1 MLSPAGGGLGGGLQC
16 LRISIFEFRVLRDIL
31 KKEFY
36 LDRQKKIIESVR
48 LFLEG
53 IGDDPKREGLLETPE
68 RVADM
73 CEEIYAGI
81 GQDSHTEIKV
91 LKSEKYDEIVLI
103 KDIPFYSMCEHHL
116 LPFSGVAHVAYIP
129 QGNRVTGISKLARVV
144 EIEAKRLQVQERLT
158 TDIAESIMKA
168 LKPKGVLAI
177 IEAEHLC
184 MTMRGIKKPGTR
196 VQTSVVR
203 GIFRDNPATRAEVM
217 ALITGH

>member
-1 MLSPAGGGLGGGLQC
+1 LNE
-16 LRISIFEFRVLRDIL
+16 IIEEYIL
-31 KKEFY
+31 IDK
-36 LDRQKKIIESVR
+36 KKIIESIR

-53 IGDDPKREGLLETPE
+53 IGDNPDREGLLETPE

-73 CEEIYAGI
+73 CEEIFAGI
-81 GQDSHTEIKV
+81 GQDSSLEIKV
-91 LKSEKYDEIVLI
+91 LKSEKYDEIVLL

-116 LPFSGVAHVAYIP
+116 LPFSGVAHVAYVP

-158 TDIAESIMKA
+158 TDIADAIMKA

-184 MTMRGIKKPGTR
+184 MTMRGIKKPGTK

-203 GIFRDNPATRAEVM
+203 GIFRDNPATRAEAM
-217 ALITGH
+217 ALIKGH